1 MVYDCS
7 IKVQCVLII
16 VCFFFSFYPLLTP
29 LLMFLPFG
37 GLPPYVPIVP
47 TVTTLDLTFA
57 NIVGFNLLLL
67 QFPQERLEFLLI
79 CSPWI
84 VGFPPP
90 NQSKLP
96 SHTKGRIVVCS

>member
-47 TVTTLDLTFA
+47 TLTTLDLTFA